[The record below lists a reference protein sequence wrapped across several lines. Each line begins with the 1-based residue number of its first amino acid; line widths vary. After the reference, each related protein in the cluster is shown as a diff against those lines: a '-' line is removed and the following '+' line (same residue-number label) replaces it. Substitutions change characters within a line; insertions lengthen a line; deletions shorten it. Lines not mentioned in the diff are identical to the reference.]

1 MGGAAKGVYI
11 IAVKVGTLLCSSHTR
26 SQAVALTRSN
36 WMYSGLHCATLQVID
51 SDGSGTVSASIAGID
66 YAVSQV
72 CERLRR

>member
-1 MGGAAKGVYI
+1 MSL
-11 IAVKVGTLLCSSHTR
+11 TCTPSSCIDTFE
-26 SQAVALTRSN
+26 LDCT
-36 WMYSGLHCATLQVID
+36 WDCMDATLQVID

>member
-1 MGGAAKGVYI
+1 MGGAAKGVHI
-11 IAVKVGTLLCSSHTR
+11 IAVKVGTVLCCSHAR
-26 SQAVALTRSN
+26 QAVALTRSN
-36 WMYSGLHCATLQVID
+36 WMYSGLHRATLQVID